1 MEKKKRGSIRTAIF
15 VPLIIMGFISIFS
28 NILAIGNLRK
38 VNSTATII
46 TEEHM
51 SSIVEIS
58 NMREKAQNIR
68 TLALSHIV
76 ATSFETKIEMI
87 EQIKAEEA
95 ILEEYMAGFEKY
107 VTPETESIYADM
119 NTNYA
124 ALESAVIRLIGCSAN
139 SKTEEAYMHANGD
152 VATYGNALM
161 ADLDALQTTAFDAAN
176 VAESNLVAVCKSA
189 FSISVIVVLFAIASV
204 LIDFYSV
211 MMRIVLPLRRTE
223 KEMREI
229 VTEIDERRGDLTRRM
244 EIKTNDEIGS
254 LAEGIN
260 SFMDKLQ
267 HIFQIISDDSI
278 RMESVVNEVLESVNT
293 SNDSVSDLS
302 ALTEELAA
310 TMQEVSNNAVA
321 INGNADE
328 VRSDVDAIAEK
339 SSEINGYT
347 KEMRTSANEMEQNAR
362 TNMETTGK
370 KVAEILEVL
379 NKAIEDSKSVDQVN
393 NLTNDI
399 LNISSQTNL
408 LALNASIEAARAGE
422 AGKGFAVVAGEIG
435 QLANSSKDA
444 ANRIQEINA
453 VVIKAVHNLSQH
465 SNSLVAY
472 MNDEILPVFE
482 EFVTSGAKYNEDAT
496 YIEEVMEDFSM
507 RTKALKGVTDEIATS
522 INAITQA
529 IEDGVNGVNGVA
541 DSTQVL
547 VNDMDNITSRMN
559 ENHDIALELKDETEI
574 FEKL

>member
-176 VAESNLVAVCKSA
+176 VAESNLVAVYKSA

-211 MMRIVLPLRRTE
+211 MKRIVLPLRRTE

-244 EIKTNDEIGS
+244 GIKTNDEIGS